1 MIFVFND
8 TLGVFGGSQTLI
20 YRMCDWLHEKKIK
33 TVVMCNS
40 ADNTEIVSKLETIG
54 VTIDCFPPSDYSHT
68 NKTLSKLL
76 QEDKQLLVV
85 SFGFDRYMNIECV
98 KAKYGL
104 QFDNIIYDIIPI
116 TFFKGEGV
124 KSKFLKK
131 HAKKVYSKIV
141 LRMLAN
147 NSIRTLEDTYI
158 DGVRNFFN
166 FRDNEFTPKI
176 LRLPMKCVKLPD
188 YETIIKQGF
197 DSDLILSA
205 ARADFPFKGY
215 LVGLVDQFCEI
226 KKSLPSVKL
235 KIYADGGD
243 MHILRDKVD
252 AVPEDIRKDIS
263 LNGWITYEELYQEMK
278 KAKVYIGMG
287 TTVMDAALNY
297 KPSVVVSFDTMNC
310 LSDGLFSDNPYCT
323 ATNGDGYPEAT
334 KTLLRVLNTSFDEYR
349 TLCIKNFDVVFENYN
364 IDYVMNDFVNIK
376 TQNQKCLL
384 KPLERLEHNM
394 NNFVNTIRF
403 RNAEDKNRYV
413 KNN

>member
-20 YRMCDWLHEKKIK
+20 YRMCEWLHEKKIK

-40 ADNTEIVSKLETIG
+40 ADNKEIVSKLENIN
-54 VTIDCFPPSDYSHT
+54 VVIDCFPPEDYHHT
-68 NKTLSKLL
+68 KNMLVSLL
-76 QEDKQLLVV
+76 KEDKDLLVV
-85 SFGFDRYMNIECV
+85 NFGFDRYMNIECT
-98 KAKYGL
+98 KAKYHL
-104 QFDNIIYDIIPI
+104 EFNNIIYDIIPT

-131 HAKKVYSKIV
+131 HAKKVYSSVV

-147 NSIRTLEDTYI
+147 NAIRTLEDTYI
-158 DGVRNFFN
+158 TGVRGYYNFTAE
-166 FRDNEFTPKI
+166 EFSPKI
-176 LRLPMKCVKLPD
+176 LRLPMKCKRLD
-188 YETIIKQGF
+188 NYEQIIKQGF
-197 DSDLILSA
+197 ESDLILSA

-226 KKSLPSVKL
+226 KKEKPSVRL
-235 KIYADGGD
+235 KIFSDGGD
-243 MHILRDKVD
+243 MHILRDKVN
-252 AVPEDIRKDIS
+252 AVPEEIRKDIS
-263 LNGWITYEELYQEMK
+263 LNSWISYEELYQEMQ

-310 LSDGLFSDNPYCT
+310 LSAGLFTDNPYCT
-323 ATNGDGYPEAT
+323 ATHGDGYPEAT
-334 KTLLRVLNTSFDEYR
+334 ETLRRVLRSSFDEYKK
-349 TLCIKNFDVVFENYN
+349 LCIDNFEVVYKNYN

-394 NNFVNTIRF
+394 NNYVNKIRF
-403 RNAEDKNRYV
+403 RNSEDKNRYKV
-413 KNN
+413 EK

>member
-40 ADNTEIVSKLETIG
+40 ADNKEIVSKLENIN
-54 VTIDCFPPSDYSHT
+54 VVIDCFPPEDYHHT
-68 NKTLSKLL
+68 KNMLVSLL
-76 QEDKQLLVV
+76 KEDKDLLVV
-85 SFGFDRYMNIECV
+85 NFGFDRYMNIECT
-98 KAKYGL
+98 KAKYHL
-104 QFDNIIYDIIPI
+104 EFNNIIYDIIPT

-131 HAKKVYSKIV
+131 HAKKVYSSVV

-147 NSIRTLEDTYI
+147 NAIRTLEDTYI
-158 DGVRNFFN
+158 TGVRDYYNFTAE
-166 FRDNEFTPKI
+166 EFSPKI
-176 LRLPMKCVKLPD
+176 LRLPMKCKRLD
-188 YETIIKQGF
+188 NYEQIIKQGF
-197 DSDLILSA
+197 ESDLILSA

-226 KKSLPSVKL
+226 KKEKPSVRL
-235 KIYADGGD
+235 KIFSDGGD
-243 MHILRDKVD
+243 MHILRDKVN
-252 AVPEDIRKDIS
+252 AVPEEIRKDIS
-263 LNGWITYEELYQEMK
+263 LNSWINYEELYQEMQ

-310 LSDGLFSDNPYCT
+310 LSAGLFTDNPYCT
-323 ATNGDGYPEAT
+323 ATHGDGYPEAT
-334 KTLLRVLNTSFDEYR
+334 ETLRRVLRSSFDEYKK
-349 TLCIKNFDVVFENYN
+349 LCIDNFEVVYKNYN

-394 NNFVNTIRF
+394 NNYVNKIRF
-403 RNAEDKNRYV
+403 RNSEDKNRYKV
-413 KNN
+413 EK

>member
-20 YRMCDWLHEKKIK
+20 YRMCEWLHEKKIK

-40 ADNTEIVSKLETIG
+40 ADNKEIVSKLENIN
-54 VTIDCFPPSDYSHT
+54 VVIDCFPPEDYHHT
-68 NKTLSKLL
+68 KNMLVSLL
-76 QEDKQLLVV
+76 KEDKDLLVV
-85 SFGFDRYMNIECV
+85 NFGFDRYMNIECT
-98 KAKYGL
+98 KAKYHL
-104 QFDNIIYDIIPI
+104 EFNNIIYDIIPT

-131 HAKKVYSKIV
+131 HAKKVYSSVV

-147 NSIRTLEDTYI
+147 NAIRTLEDTYI
-158 DGVRNFFN
+158 TGVRDYYNFTAE
-166 FRDNEFTPKI
+166 EFSPKI
-176 LRLPMKCVKLPD
+176 LRLPMKCKRLD
-188 YETIIKQGF
+188 NYEQIIKQGF
-197 DSDLILSA
+197 ESDLILSA

-226 KKSLPSVKL
+226 KKEKPSVRL
-235 KIYADGGD
+235 KIFSDGGD
-243 MHILRDKVD
+243 MHILRDKVN
-252 AVPEDIRKDIS
+252 AVPEEIRKDIS
-263 LNGWITYEELYQEMK
+263 LNSWINYEELYQEMQ

-310 LSDGLFSDNPYCT
+310 LSAGLFTDNPYCT
-323 ATNGDGYPEAT
+323 ATHGDGYPEAT
-334 KTLLRVLNTSFDEYR
+334 ETLRRVLRSSFDEYKK
-349 TLCIKNFDVVFENYN
+349 LCIDNFEVVYKNYN

-394 NNFVNTIRF
+394 NNYVNKIRF
-403 RNAEDKNRYV
+403 RNSEDKNRYKV
-413 KNN
+413 EK

>member
-20 YRMCDWLHEKKIK
+20 YRMCEWLHEKKIK

-40 ADNTEIVSKLETIG
+40 ADNKEIVSKLENIN
-54 VTIDCFPPSDYSHT
+54 VVIDCFPPEDYHHT
-68 NKTLSKLL
+68 KNMLVSLL
-76 QEDKQLLVV
+76 KEDKDLLVV
-85 SFGFDRYMNIECV
+85 NFGFDRYMNIECT
-98 KAKYGL
+98 KAKYHL
-104 QFDNIIYDIIPI
+104 EFNNIIYDIIPT

-131 HAKKVYSKIV
+131 HAKKVYSSVV

-147 NSIRTLEDTYI
+147 NAIRTLEDTYI
-158 DGVRNFFN
+158 TGVRDYYNFTAE
-166 FRDNEFTPKI
+166 EFSPKI
-176 LRLPMKCVKLPD
+176 LRLPMKCKRLD
-188 YETIIKQGF
+188 NYEQIIKQGF
-197 DSDLILSA
+197 ESDLILSA

-226 KKSLPSVKL
+226 KKEKPSVRL
-235 KIYADGGD
+235 KIFSDGGD
-243 MHILRDKVD
+243 MHILRDKVN
-252 AVPEDIRKDIS
+252 AVPEEIRKDIS
-263 LNGWITYEELYQEMK
+263 LNSWISYEELYQEMQ

-310 LSDGLFSDNPYCT
+310 LTAGLFTDNPYCT
-323 ATNGDGYPEAT
+323 ATHGDGYPEAT
-334 KTLLRVLNTSFDEYR
+334 ETLRRVLRSSFDEYKK
-349 TLCIKNFDVVFENYN
+349 LCIDNFEVVYKNYN

-394 NNFVNTIRF
+394 NNYVNKIRF
-403 RNAEDKNRYV
+403 RNSEDKNRYKV
-413 KNN
+413 EK